1 MNDPQTAWIEVF
13 VIAGQIVAQ
22 VQLPS
27 YPVSMMLTSAEARTL
42 ADQLWA
48 CADEIDFTRIPQ
60 SNCEGGDGM
69 D

>member
-27 YPVSMMLTSAEARTL
+27 YPVSMILTSAEARTL
-42 ADQLWA
+42 ADQLWE
-48 CADEIDFTRIPQ
+48 CADEIDFTGSPQ
-60 SNCEGGDGM
+60 PNFEDGEGRG
-69 D
+69 